1 MEESGFNENMTVPV
15 GNQGQN
21 NRFGFM
27 LGAFNDGIRL
37 VLKGRRLFHFSD
49 EILIK
54 FQRALINKYEIDFE
68 HSRNFVYHHNLY
80 NISFGYQQ
88 SFKYAK
94 FVAYEKSVSLTLK
107 DLTNYPDWS
116 LRLAGENRKNIFDSA
131 SCVDYFK
138 QHSLPSNKISL
149 SLNYNKIKIND
160 IFQLNWELAV
170 TPKNRAKF
178 IKIEH
183 DRAHSWTKN
192 KVKFVNY
199 YRMGY
204 LFPLTNDIVYIN
216 DRFFTYHNIGYSSI
230 GHNQPPAQPILNLK
244 ANQEVMHDDLGSH
257 KYLTNQFRIEF
268 SNLPGLRA
276 LDLKA
281 MWYFDAIYYPQEK
294 TDNNGVLESLMN
306 YTRFSHGIG
315 LNYAISPVMNI
326 SLYYN
331 IGNFNVRK
339 GDDALLGCIS
349 LTFLLL

>member
-1 MEESGFNENMTVPV
+1 MNISGRTEEKLFMEESGFNENMTVPV

-49 EILIK
+49 ETLIK

-160 IFQLNWELAV
+160 IFQLN
-170 TPKNRAKF
+170 
-178 IKIEH
+178 
-183 DRAHSWTKN
+183 
-192 KVKFVNY
+192 
-199 YRMGY
+199 
-204 LFPLTNDIVYIN
+204 
-216 DRFFTYHNIGYSSI
+216 
-230 GHNQPPAQPILNLK
+230 
-244 ANQEVMHDDLGSH
+244 
-257 KYLTNQFRIEF
+257 
-268 SNLPGLRA
+268 
-276 LDLKA
+276 
-281 MWYFDAIYYPQEK
+281 
-294 TDNNGVLESLMN
+294 
-306 YTRFSHGIG
+306 
-315 LNYAISPVMNI
+315 
-326 SLYYN
+326 
-331 IGNFNVRK
+331 
-339 GDDALLGCIS
+339 
-349 LTFLLL
+349 